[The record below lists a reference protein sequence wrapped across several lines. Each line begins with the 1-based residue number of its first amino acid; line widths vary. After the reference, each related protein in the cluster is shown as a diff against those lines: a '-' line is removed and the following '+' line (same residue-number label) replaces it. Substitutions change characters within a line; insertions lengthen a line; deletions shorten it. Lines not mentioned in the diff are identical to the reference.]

1 VTVDQSAVC
10 MEQVTIEA
18 LRPVVELKKA
28 AVEAEDYARAAHL
41 QQIIKVLH
49 PDNKMTPVRR
59 EAHMLRVHSIV
70 THMRADPHTI
80 AWFVFGGGHAA
91 LQDLCKP
98 QTPEA
103 QIEFFHEHGFV
114 ILTGILEGE
123 RLERAQRVWNS
134 VMEPQYAAWEA
145 ERAKGRGFS
154 RTAGGGFAEG
164 TTVARRYFD
173 LKGLMDA
180 DEELWID
187 MMDSP
192 TFRPVISRF
201 AGGGDEEG
209 EPGGGNE
216 VYHGIARVGG
226 VGGRVIPPDTDPR
239 YSEQPMG
246 YLAW

>member
-1 VTVDQSAVC
+1 
-10 MEQVTIEA
+10 MYA
-18 LRPVVELKKA
+18 LTRRTAPTPCPV
-28 AVEAEDYARAAHL
+28 
-41 QQIIKVLH
+41 
-49 PDNKMTPVRR
+49 P
-59 EAHMLRVHSIV
+59 
-70 THMRADPHTI
+70 
-80 AWFVFGGGHAA
+80 
-91 LQDLCKP
+91 QDMCKP

-114 ILTGILEGE
+114 ILTGILEGD

-134 VMEPQYAAWEA
+134 VMEPQYAAWEE

-164 TTVARRYFD
+164 TNVARRYFD

-192 TFRPVISRF
+192 KFRPVISRF
-201 AGGGDEEG
+201 AGGGDEDG

-239 YSEQPMG
+239 YSDQPMG
-246 YLAW
+246 YLAWCACLRNACGCQRVVAWQCVPVA